1 MDAYDDNEHDS
12 MRDDDRSDK
21 VTDGGGVAEIPIAS
35 KTTKEMDDG
44 EEDPMYY
51 PGEVKF
57 MWEMPH
63 WIPDWLTSKT
73 LHPDALWTPP
83 QQQQQQ
89 QQQQPTTTTDSDNKM
104 NNNDDENDPS
114 DSSNLVKRDDGNGD
128 HAPQQ
133 EEQQQR
139 DEQQQEKQGQDQ
151 GEELLIQY
159 QKRPPTFDVVYT
171 WVNGSDPEW
180 QFSKTIYESKQPIL
194 TRIKAEKVESR
205 TVGRY
210 RDNDELRHSVR
221 SAYKFGK
228 NVIRKIHISTA
239 DVIEEGLWTLWQD
252 KLKEE
257 EEEERKRQEQ
267 EGKEM
272 RKEEGV
278 TREPQAESTQ
288 FFKRDRHDFDMW
300 MEFAKTHSAN
310 RTTAVKGMEVDDKY
324 IIADEEPPARP
335 FVRRSVG
342 SGEEVGQVPTWL
354 DRSPVSR
361 EKIDV
366 AHHSTFFKNK
376 DNLPVYCSVAIESQL
391 YRIPNLSE
399 VFIYMNDDEYFGM
412 EMAQSDFWTP
422 HYGLVLQMN
431 PANLV
436 LPHPR
441 DFTMVDPLN
450 RGYLD
455 NLYFTNYLLSK
466 RFGFRYRPFL
476 DHIVQVGSRSLLKET
491 EALWPEAFLQT
502 EKSHFRM
509 DYDGNTVS
517 TMFLM
522 AHYTIERLRET
533 QLRSFWRYRVD
544 CNSNGDLE
552 WAERWALVSLIE
564 DWNTN
569 GGGIN
574 RRRTGQE
581 VDHSPQFLSGFRQ
594 VLEQTGYGDTQE
606 EPATRY
612 VFSGMEGYPFLIPN
626 ADTSKTIH
634 NPNRSEARAMQRL
647 NTDHSVMP
655 ADRTCTFDINFCLGP
670 QFLER
675 RGTLG
680 KKNGERIFKRMAF
693 DEFHCGDCL
702 LQIALQSDRGVEY
715 YLERMEEAEETDWDE
730 RVPFTSRH
738 STFASAGTDDN
749 ADDNS
754 GNAEESENTESNES
768 SEATGN
774 NATQISDNEGSDNN
788 DDSNSGDNNIPKRKR
803 DHSTKETVLQRILST
818 KSSTTYTTHTR
829 GIPAILPSPSHHPK
843 ARLRIIKDLYRY
855 NFVMGESDSFF
866 VTLIDLEKA
875 QDHMAYLDKVKEND
889 RKLHIVCL
897 NDGIIEEKNGT
908 EVRALLRN
916 FLEDRYGD
924 PAPWEK
930 EVVGQL

>member
-1 MDAYDDNEHDS
+1 MA
-12 MRDDDRSDK
+12 
-21 VTDGGGVAEIPIAS
+21 
-35 KTTKEMDDG
+35 TK
-44 EEDPMYY
+44 
-51 PGEVKF
+51 
-57 MWEMPH
+57 
-63 WIPDWLTSKT
+63 LLS
-73 LHPDALWTPP
+73 
-83 QQQQQQ
+83 Q
-89 QQQQPTTTTDSDNKM
+89 M
-104 NNNDDENDPS
+104 NNNMKNKSKKKNRKNSNEKSNNQKSRVRIRDKNHKRDTKNDPPAS
-114 DSSNLVKRDDGNGD
+114 TWSTHGSTAPTQNGNL
-128 HAPQQ
+128 
-133 EEQQQR
+133 
-139 DEQQQEKQGQDQ
+139 
-151 GEELLIQY
+151 
-159 QKRPPTFDVVYT
+159 
-171 WVNGSDPEW
+171 
-180 QFSKTIYESKQPIL
+180 
-194 TRIKAEKVESR
+194 SR

-228 NVIRKIHISTA
+228 DVIRKIHISTA

-252 KLKEE
+252 KLKD
-257 EEEERKRQEQ
+257 EEERQRQEQ
-267 EGKEM
+267 EDKEN
-272 RKEEGV
+272 REEEEGGA
-278 TREPQAESTQ
+278 TKEPQAEVTQ
-288 FFKRDRHDFDMW
+288 FFKRDRYDFDMW
-300 MEFAKTHSAN
+300 MEFAKTHGAN
-310 RTTAVKGMEVDDKY
+310 KSVTVKGIEEDDKY
-324 IIADEEPPARP
+324 IIADEESPVRP
-335 FVRRSVG
+335 FVRRPVG
-342 SGEEVGQVPTWL
+342 PGEETGQVPTWL
-354 DRSPVSR
+354 DRSSASR

-391 YRIPNLSE
+391 YRIPDLSE

-441 DFTMVDPLN
+441 DFVTIDPLN

-476 DHIVQVGSRSLLKET
+476 DHIVQVGRRSLLKET
-491 EALWPEAFLQT
+491 EALWPDAFLQT

-509 DYDGNTVS
+509 DYNGNTVS

-544 CNSNGDLE
+544 HNANGDLE

-564 DWNTN
+564 DWNAN

-574 RRRTGQE
+574 RQRTGQE

-594 VLEQTGYGDTQE
+594 VLEKTGYGDTQE

-626 ADTSKTIH
+626 ADTSKSIH
-634 NPNRSEARAMQRL
+634 NPNRTEARAMQKL
-647 NTDHSVMP
+647 NTDYSVMP
-655 ADRTCTFDINFCLGP
+655 ADRTCTFDPDFCLGS

-675 RGTLG
+675 RGALG
-680 KKNGERIFKRMAF
+680 KKYAEKIFKRMAF

-738 STFASAGTDDN
+738 SNNVSTGTDGNTDN
-749 ADDNS
+749 NSDNT
-754 GNAEESENTESNES
+754 EESKNTEVNQNSENTDN
-768 SEATGN
+768 N
-774 NATQISDNEGSDNN
+774 NATPSSDNEGSNSNDNN
-788 DDSNSGDNNIPKRKR
+788 NNGDYNTPKRKR
-803 DHSTKETVLQRILST
+803 DRLTKENILQRILST

-829 GIPAILPSPSHHPK
+829 GIPAILPSPSQHPK
-843 ARLRIIKDLYRY
+843 AHLRIIKDLYRY

-866 VTLIDLEKA
+866 VTLITLEKA
-875 QDHMAYLDKVKEND
+875 QNYMAYLDRVKEND

-908 EVRALLRN
+908 EVRALLRS